1 MSAAA
6 NYAWAN
12 RQLILHW
19 VRESFE
25 QALGRKAEEIGMRCV
40 YDVAHNICKLEE
52 HEFEGRRTKLYVHRK
67 GATRAFD
74 SSRAE
79 VPQKY
84 RSVGQPVLIPGDMG
98 SASYVLVGTPGA
110 MAETFGS
117 TCHGAGR
124 LMSRTSATKR
134 FSANEVVSLL
144 QGRGIYI
151 RAASKDGIVEE
162 APGAYKD
169 VDEVV
174 RIAHGAGIS
183 KMVARLKPIGV
194 MKG

>member
-1 MSAAA
+1 
-6 NYAWAN
+6 
-12 RQLILHW
+12 
-19 VRESFE
+19 
-25 QALGRKAEEIGMRCV
+25 
-40 YDVAHNICKLEE
+40 
-52 HEFEGRRTKLYVHRK
+52 
-67 GATRAFD
+67 
-74 SSRAE
+74 
-79 VPQKY
+79 
-84 RSVGQPVLIPGDMG
+84 
-98 SASYVLVGTPGA
+98 

-124 LMSRTSATKR
+124 LMSRTSATKQ